1 MTPRDRYPLEP
12 GVGALRE
19 LTETCVRFVLDHLDS
34 LDRQPASDVD
44 GAEELAASFSEAAP
58 ENGRGLEA
66 VLARLGPAVAKSYTT
81 TGPGYLAYIPGGGLY
96 ASALADFIA
105 CAVNRYVG
113 VAQAAPVLAR
123 IEETAVSW
131 LAGVM
136 GYPPTAAG
144 ILTSGGSLSNFSA
157 IVTAREAK
165 LPEDF
170 SRGRIYVS
178 EETHHSVA
186 KAARLAGFR
195 RDAIRVVP
203 VDPRRRLRPS
213 ALQEAVREDREHG
226 LVPFLVV
233 PSVGTTN
240 TGAIDPLRDVLAVA
254 RDHGLWVHADGAYGG
269 FFRLAPG
276 GERLTDGVE
285 ECDSITLD
293 PHKGLF
299 LPYGT
304 GCLLVRDREALLRA
318 HRESADYLQDVEAG
332 ATAASFADLSP
343 ELSREFRGLRLW
355 LPIQLHGLSA
365 FREQLA
371 EKLALARLAYDE
383 LRQVPQLEMLDEP
396 QLSVLAFRVRGPAA
410 EADAKGAELLRRV
423 NARKRVFISSTRID
437 GRYVLRLCILSF
449 RTHEDRV
456 RDAVSALREEVRT
469 LTSS

>member
-1 MTPRDRYPLEP
+1 MTPGDRYPLEP
-12 GVGALRE
+12 GAETLRN
-19 LTETCVRFVLDHLDS
+19 LTETCVRFVLDHLGS

-44 GAEELAASFSEAAP
+44 GAEELAASFAEAPP

-81 TGPGYLAYIPGGGLY
+81 PGPGYLAYIPGGGLY

-123 IEETAVSW
+123 IEETAVRW

-136 GYPPTAAG
+136 GYPATAAG

-165 LPEDF
+165 LPQGF
-170 SRGRIYVS
+170 SQGRIYVS

-203 VDPRRRLRPS
+203 VDARRRLRAS
-213 ALQEAVREDREHG
+213 ALREAVSDDRGRG
-226 LVPFLVV
+226 LAPFLVV
-233 PSVGTTN
+233 ASVGTTN
-240 TGAIDPLRDVLAVA
+240 TGAIDPLREVLAVA
-254 RDHGLWVHADGAYGG
+254 RDQGLWVHADGAYGG
-269 FFRLAPG
+269 FFRLAPD
-276 GERLTDGVE
+276 GERLTDGIE
-285 ECDSITLD
+285 DCDSITLD

-304 GCLLVRDREALLRA
+304 GCLLVRDRDALLQA

-332 ATAASFADLSP
+332 ATGASFADLSP

-371 EKLALARLAYDE
+371 EKLALTRLAYDE
-383 LRQVPQLEMLDEP
+383 LCQVPQLEMLDEP
-396 QLSVLAFRVRGPAA
+396 QLTVVAFRVRGRAA

-456 RDAVSALREEVRT
+456 RDAVSAIREEVRA